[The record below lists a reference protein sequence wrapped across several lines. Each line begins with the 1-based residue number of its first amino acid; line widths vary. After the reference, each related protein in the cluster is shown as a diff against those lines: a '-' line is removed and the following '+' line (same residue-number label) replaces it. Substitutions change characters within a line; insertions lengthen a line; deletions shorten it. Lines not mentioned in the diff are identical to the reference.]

1 MIHNDVY
8 SLKQLNE
15 MVRAAVE
22 YSIPDEYWVEAELA
36 DVKEVRGHC
45 YMDLIEKDESG
56 YSLVA
61 RAQAR
66 CWRNCWIG
74 VKNKFESLTGCSFR
88 SGIKVMVRV
97 YAQFHEAYG
106 FSWIITDVNPE
117 YTLGNIWLKR
127 REIISALTK
136 QGVVELNKQLQL
148 PIFCQRIA
156 VISNAGAAGYGD
168 FYRHLTE
175 NSRGYVFSVTLFEA
189 AMQGE
194 MVESSIIAALDDI
207 NAQQEKYDCV
217 VIIRGGGATTD
228 LSSFDTLALAENVAN
243 FPLPIITGIGHDKDE
258 CVLDLISHTRVKTP
272 TAAATLLIEHL
283 DIIYDRLQ
291 QWRESISR
299 NAMGIIVKQKA
310 RIDNLEQQMPNIFAR
325 YISELK
331 HHLDM
336 LLQKITLLDPH
347 QLLKRGYSITT
358 INGKVVKDPSVVSK
372 GDRIVSILKHGTI
385 ESVVED
391 LCATNRKSRNK
402 GYK

>member
-15 MVRAAVE
+15 MVKAAVE
-22 YSIPDEYWVEAELA
+22 FSIPDEYWVEAELA

-45 YMDLIEKDESG
+45 YMDLIEKDEAG
-56 YSLVA
+56 YGLVA

-66 CWRNCWIG
+66 CWRSSWIG
-74 VKNKFESLTGCSFR
+74 VKSKFEKLTGCSFR

-127 REIISALTK
+127 KEIMAALTK
-136 QGVVELNKQLQL
+136 QGVVDLNKQLTL
-148 PIFCQRIA
+148 PLFCQRIA

-175 NSRGYVFSVTLFEA
+175 NSRGYQFSVTLFEA

-194 MVESSIIAALDDI
+194 LVESSIISALDAI
-207 NAQQEKYDCV
+207 NARQDLFDCV

-272 TAAATLLIEHL
+272 TAAATLLIDHL
-283 DIIYDRLQ
+283 DSIYERLQ
-291 QWRESISR
+291 QWKESISR
-299 NAMGIIVKQKA
+299 NAMGIIAQQKA
-310 RIDNLEQQMPNIFAR
+310 RIDNLSQRLPNIFAR
-325 YISELK
+325 YISEQK

-336 LLQKITLLDPH
+336 LMQKITLLDPH

-358 INGKVVKDPSVVSK
+358 INGKVVKDPLMVCK

-385 ESVVED
+385 ESVVEELSQD
-391 LCATNRKSRNK
+391 
-402 GYK
+402 

>member
-15 MVRAAVE
+15 MVKAAVE
-22 YSIPDEYWVEAELA
+22 FSIPDEYWVEAELA

-45 YMDLIEKDESG
+45 YMDLIEKDEAG
-56 YSLVA
+56 YGLVA

-66 CWRNCWIG
+66 CWRSSWIG
-74 VKNKFESLTGCSFR
+74 VKSKFENLTGCSFR

-127 REIISALTK
+127 KEIMATLTK
-136 QGVVELNKQLQL
+136 QGVVDLNKQLTL
-148 PIFCQRIA
+148 PLFCQRIA

-175 NSRGYVFSVTLFEA
+175 NSRGYQFSVTLFEA

-194 MVESSIIAALDDI
+194 LVESSIISALDAI
-207 NAQQEKYDCV
+207 NARQDLFDCV

-272 TAAATLLIEHL
+272 TAAATLLIDHL
-283 DIIYDRLQ
+283 DSIYERLQ
-291 QWRESISR
+291 QWKESISR
-299 NAMGIIVKQKA
+299 NAMGIIAQQKA
-310 RIDNLEQQMPNIFAR
+310 RIDNLSQRLPNFFAC
-325 YISELK
+325 YISEQK

-336 LLQKITLLDPH
+336 LMQKITLLDPH

-358 INGKVVKDPSVVSK
+358 INGKVVKDPSMVCK

-385 ESVVED
+385 ESVVEELSQD
-391 LCATNRKSRNK
+391 
-402 GYK
+402 

>member
-15 MVRAAVE
+15 MVKAAIE
-22 YSIPDEYWVEAELA
+22 FSIPDEYWVEAELA

-45 YMDLIEKDESG
+45 YMDLIEKDEAG
-56 YSLVA
+56 YGLVA

-66 CWRNCWIG
+66 CWRSSWIG
-74 VKNKFESLTGCSFR
+74 VKSKFEKLTGCSFR

-127 REIISALTK
+127 KEIMAALTK
-136 QGVVELNKQLQL
+136 QGVVDLNKQLTL
-148 PIFCQRIA
+148 PLFCQHIA

-175 NSRGYVFSVTLFEA
+175 NSRGYQFSVTLFEA

-194 MVESSIIAALDDI
+194 LVESSIISSLDAI
-207 NAQQEKYDCV
+207 NSRQDLFDCV

-272 TAAATLLIEHL
+272 TAAATLLIDHL
-283 DIIYDRLQ
+283 DSIYERLQ
-291 QWRESISR
+291 QWKESISR
-299 NAMGIIVKQKA
+299 NAMGIIAQQKA
-310 RIDNLEQQMPNIFAR
+310 RIDNLSQCLPNIFAR
-325 YISELK
+325 YISEQK

-336 LLQKITLLDPH
+336 LMQKITLLDPH

-358 INGKVVKDPSVVSK
+358 INGKVVKDPSMVCK
-372 GDRIVSILKHGTI
+372 GDRIVSILKYGTI
-385 ESVVED
+385 ESVVEELSQD
-391 LCATNRKSRNK
+391 
-402 GYK
+402 

>member
-1 MIHNDVY
+1 MIDKEVY
-8 SLKQLNE
+8 SLRQLNE
-15 MVRAAVE
+15 MVKAAVE

-66 CWRNCWIG
+66 CWRSNWLG
-74 VKNKFESLTGCSFR
+74 VKEKFESLTGCCFR

-127 REIISALTK
+127 KEIMAQLTK
-136 QGVVELNKQLQL
+136 QGVVGLNKELVL

-168 FYRHLTE
+168 FYRHLTD
-175 NSRGYVFSVTLFEA
+175 NNRGYHFSITLFEA

-194 MVESSIIAALDDI
+194 QVESSIIAALDAI
-207 NAQQEKYDCV
+207 NADQKQYDCV

-228 LSSFDTLALAENVAN
+228 LSSFDTLPLAENVAN
-243 FPLPIITGIGHDKDE
+243 FPLPIITGIGHDRDE

-272 TAAATLLIEHL
+272 TAAAALLIDHL
-283 DIIYDRLQ
+283 DTIYNRLEE
-291 QWRESISR
+291 WKDGISR
-299 NAMGIIVKQKA
+299 NATRIIAQQKT
-310 RIDNLEQQMPNIFAR
+310 RIDTLTQRMPTIFAR
-325 YISELK
+325 YISEQR
-331 HHLDM
+331 HHIDM
-336 LLQKITLLDPH
+336 LLQKITLLDPN

-358 INGKVVKDPSVVSK
+358 VNGKVVKDPSMVSK
-372 GDRIVSILKHGTI
+372 GDRIVSILKQGTI
-385 ESVVED
+385 ESIVD
-391 LCATNRKSRNK
+391 
-402 GYK
+402 